1 MKHKKLLLAALA
13 VTGVLVLTA
22 CSSSNKNGAKTT
34 ESGKA
39 NGSESSDTDRQGT
52 AAQGAEGPQDISGV
66 TVGGS
71 TNSSSSGAAAGT
83 DAGEGQSTVI
93 QGTVVE
99 DGGPKGDVIPDED
112 AASAENDTE
121 DHGDAS
127 AGNTDEGWR
136 GTYIGDD
143 ETVTV
148 SAVSDN
154 RISFTFTQSGI
165 SGSAVVEGDQAVYK
179 GDDHYVIVFDLEG
192 DILGV
197 SVTNEED
204 YDASESPLIGTYVRE
219 Q

>member
-13 VTGVLVLTA
+13 VTCVLVLTA
-22 CSSSNKNGAKTT
+22 CTSSDKSGTKTT
-34 ESGKA
+34 EAGKA
-39 NGSESSDTDRQGT
+39 NGSGSGDENRQGT
-52 AAQGAEGPQDISGV
+52 TAQDVEGTQDITGV

-71 TNSSSSGAAAGT
+71 TDDSPAGAAAGSDT
-83 DAGEGQSTVI
+83 GESQSAVI

-99 DGGPKGDVIPDED
+99 DGGPKGDIISDED

-121 DHGDAS
+121 DHEDAPAGDAE
-127 AGNTDEGWR
+127 EGWR

-148 SAVSDN
+148 SAVSGN
-154 RISFTFTQSGI
+154 SISFTFTQSGI
-165 SGSAVVEGDQAVYK
+165 SGSAAVDGDQAVYK

-192 DILGV
+192 DILEV